1 MALTTYIEQPANR
14 VRLLMRRGWLLRCIL
29 VASMAIWT
37 LAPLIS
43 LPFWSFSASW
53 RWPDLLPQEWS
64 LRAWSYI
71 ISPGAQALAAL
82 STSLILALIVTLL
95 AFRRHWHWAAG
106 SSAAKPGELLAL
118 LGPSGS
124 GKSTTLRAIAGFLP
138 NTGCSDID
146 LDGQRRPYQISGGQR
161 QRVYSLAH
169 W

>member
-1 MALTTYIEQPANR
+1 
-14 VRLLMRRGWLLRCIL
+14 MRRGWLLRCIL

-82 STSLILALIVTLL
+82 STSLILVLIVTLL
-95 AFRRHWHWAAG
+95 ALAAG
-106 SSAAKPGELLAL
+106 IPAALAL
-118 LGPSGS
+118 GRRQFR
-124 GKSTTLRAIAGFLP
+124 GKAR
-138 NTGCSDID
+138 
-146 LDGQRRPYQISGGQR
+146 
-161 QRVYSLAH
+161 
-169 W
+169 